1 MLWSD
6 FEFKVIKFFDCLS
19 VATQFYEIPQSRLKW
34 VLILNEPSSHQSH
47 NNDTKNVYF
56 CESNLN
62 FRLIVYYPNW
72 QPISFGELKRKIRS
86 LFWSEF
92 NRNLLRYSWYT
103 GHLPT
108 LLNWLGRNQE
118 NESLK
123 HLAFWRGLSKRC

>member
-1 MLWSD
+1 
-6 FEFKVIKFFDCLS
+6 
-19 VATQFYEIPQSRLKW
+19 
-34 VLILNEPSSHQSH
+34 
-47 NNDTKNVYF
+47 
-56 CESNLN
+56 
-62 FRLIVYYPNW
+62 
-72 QPISFGELKRKIRS
+72 

-92 NRNLLRYSWYT
+92 NRNLLRYSWYM